1 MSRYYNRGWMT
12 PAKYNLRPRLLLAST
27 ASLTAI
33 SFAVSAGADDD
44 LRSIEQR
51 RAESRGLLEQSGCA
65 VALPL
70 LNAVADASREALDYI
85 ASAECAVETGDAT
98 QAAEDFWQAVIYRH
112 QLNDDQRAY
121 VFRSLGYQAE
131 AAGEFS
137 RSAIGWNEAAEIT
150 DAPFDALMAA
160 RAARLDGRPQS
171 GAARLQR
178 IEMSALA
185 GSDLALYFEERA
197 LTMAG
202 AQPGAAAMYLARA
215 IAIEDRPYRRFQ
227 RGLFLQ
233 QSGDERGALAE
244 FSAALESDPRNVDVL
259 LSTAYS
265 AQRVGDADLAAE
277 LFERVLSIDPSRA
290 TVREDL
296 GYALLH
302 ADREDEAATAFRA
315 AILDPTLRDAETE
328 VQRDQR
334 VYRLRRQVEQLERST
349 YGFVFASYRD
359 GSAPNTI
366 NLPETSP
373 NETQV
378 GGEFGWRPDA
388 FNTSNTGLTF
398 FGRGYVAAD
407 PGTIT
412 LNEETLQLGLGARWK
427 PLAEHDFYLSGERM
441 IAGGDQ
447 ARDAWLLRASYGWS
461 DGLDWNPNETD
472 WNYTTVFADLAYIP
486 DDPEFLSAYASVR
499 QGRRFRTGDR
509 WTVTPYVTGVAQWSD
524 DTFQTRER
532 LEVGPGVVFSHWFD
546 ESETSAP
553 RQRLDLE
560 MEYRFGVGDTDD
572 QAFIARAVWHF

>member
-1 MSRYYNRGWMT
+1 MSRFYNRGWIT

-44 LRSIEQR
+44 PRSMEQR
-51 RAESRGLLEQSGCA
+51 RAEARSLMEQSGCA
-65 VALPL
+65 VALPAL
-70 LNAVADASREALDYI
+70 GAVADTSRMALDYI
-85 ASAECAVETGDAT
+85 AVAECAVEAGDAA
-98 QAAEDFWQAVIYRH
+98 QAADAFWQAVIYRH
-112 QLNDDQRAY
+112 QLDDTQRAY

-150 DAPFDALMAA
+150 GAPFDELMAA

-178 IEMSALA
+178 IEMAELS

-197 LTMAG
+197 LVMADT
-202 AQPGAAAMYLARA
+202 QPAAAAMYLARA
-215 IAIEDRPYRRFQ
+215 IEIEDRPYRRFQ

-233 QSGDERGALAE
+233 QAGDEGAALAE
-244 FSAALESDPRNVDVL
+244 FSAALRSEPRNVDIL

-265 AQRVGDADLAAE
+265 AQRIGDANLAAD
-277 LFERVLSIDPSRA
+277 LFERVLAIDPSRS

-296 GYALLH
+296 GYALMQ
-302 ADREDEAATAFRA
+302 ADREDEAATVFRA
-315 AILDPTLRDAETE
+315 AILDPAMREGESAEERDART
-328 VQRDQR
+328 
-334 VYRLRRQVEQLERST
+334 YRLRRQVEQLERST

-359 GSAPNTI
+359 GSAPNSV
-366 NLPETSP
+366 NLPETGP
-373 NETQV
+373 NETQF

-388 FNTSNTGLTF
+388 FNTTNTGLTL
-398 FGRGYVAAD
+398 FGRAYVSAD

-412 LNEETLQLGLGARWK
+412 LNDETLQMGVGARWK
-427 PLAEHDFYLSGERM
+427 PLAQHDFYLAGERM
-441 IAGGDQ
+441 IAGGNQ

-461 DGLDWNPNETD
+461 DGLDWDPNQSS
-472 WNYTTVFADLAYIP
+472 WNYTTAFADLAYIP

-553 RQRLDLE
+553 AQRLDLE
-560 MEYRFGVGDTDD
+560 MEYRFGIGDTDD
-572 QAFIARAVWHF
+572 EAFIARAVWHF

>member
-1 MSRYYNRGWMT
+1 MSQYYNRGWMT
-12 PAKYNLRPRLLLAST
+12 PAKYNLRPRLLLATT

-33 SFAVSAGADDD
+33 TFAVSAGADDD
-44 LRSIEQR
+44 PRSIEQR
-51 RAESRGLLEQSGCA
+51 RADARGLLEQSGCSI
-65 VALPL
+65 ALPTL
-70 LNAVADASREALDYI
+70 DSVAEASLQALDYI
-85 ASAECAVETGDAT
+85 AAAECAVEAGNAA
-98 QAAEDFWQAVIYRH
+98 QASETFWQAVIYRH
-112 QLNDDQRAY
+112 QLDDAQRAY

-131 AAGEFS
+131 AAREFS
-137 RSAIGWNEAAEIT
+137 RSAIGWNEAAELT
-150 DAPFDALMAA
+150 GASFDVLMAA

-178 IEMSALA
+178 IDMGQLNGA
-185 GSDLALYFEERA
+185 DLALYYEERA
-197 LTMAG
+197 LVMAE
-202 AQPGAAAMYLARA
+202 AQPAAAAMYLARA
-215 IAIEDRPYRRFQ
+215 IEIEDRPYRRFQ

-233 QSGDERGALAE
+233 RAGDERNALDE
-244 FSAALESDPRNVDVL
+244 FSQALQGDPSNVDIL

-265 AQRVGDADLAAE
+265 AHRVGDPNLAAS
-277 LFERVLSIDPSRA
+277 LFQRVLVLDPARA
-290 TVREDL
+290 AVREDL
-296 GYALLH
+296 GYSLMQ
-302 ADREDEAATAFRA
+302 ADQEEEAAASFRA
-315 AILDPTLRDAETE
+315 AILDPAARDGETVE
-328 VQRDQR
+328 ERDQR

-349 YGFVFASYRD
+349 YGYVFASYRD
-359 GSAPNTI
+359 GTAPNTV
-366 NLPETSP
+366 NLPETGP

-388 FNTSNTGLTF
+388 FNTSNTGLTL
-398 FGRGYVAAD
+398 FGRAYVSAD

-412 LNEETLQLGLGARWK
+412 LNDDTLQMGVGARWK
-427 PLAEHDFYLSGERM
+427 PLAQHDFYLSGERM
-441 IAGGDQ
+441 IAGGDR

-461 DGLDWNPNETD
+461 DGLDWNPNATD
-472 WNYTTVFADLAYIP
+472 WNYTTAFADLAYIP
-486 DDPEFLSAYASVR
+486 DDPEFLSAYAAVR
-499 QGRRFRTGDR
+499 QGRRIRTGER